1 MSESRDLRKLVE
13 AFKPL
18 QQARLSHDEIRA
30 RFCATVTKD
39 PRRFNAVSL
48 RDWVDFALAAG
59 LDPVPAKPVASL
71 PIDVVLRF
79 DCPRPEDAPY
89 WHAFGRALDE
99 TGPGEMVRWS
109 ACASMELKWA
119 MGAAVDPQTLDRWGH
134 RPAAYLTPD
143 DPRAFDIL
151 YEYPEETIE
160 VLRRPWVEARRVGGY
175 PVEYRAFVQD
185 SAVLGIS
192 SYYPQRP
199 LVRDARV
206 EREIAEARTQT
217 DRLIRHLDAC
227 VRLPWHPSYGK
238 RYDPDRV
245 HCTLDFLVEPDGA
258 VRFLEAGPPWGAGA
272 HPCCF
277 EGREVAGIA
286 LDPDGPVD
294 PLDPEAP
301 AP

>member
-1 MSESRDLRKLVE
+1 MNRD
-13 AFKPL
+13 F
-18 QQARLSHDEIRA
+18 RLNKVKIAEQIEKAAAKHDEIRA
-30 RFCATVTKD
+30 RLCAPLTED

-48 RDWVDFALAAG
+48 REWVGFAQAAG
-59 LDPVPAKPVASL
+59 LNPVPAEPVASL
-71 PIDVVLRF
+71 PVDVVLRF

-89 WHAFGRALDE
+89 WKAFERALEE

-119 MGAAVDPQTLDRWGH
+119 MGAAVDPQSPDRWGH

-143 DPRAFDIL
+143 DPRAFDVI

-160 VLRRPWVEARRVGGY
+160 VLRRPWVEARRVGAH
-175 PVEYRAFVQD
+175 PVEYRVFVQD

-199 LVRDARV
+199 LVRDAQV
-206 EREIAEARTQT
+206 ERELAEVRAQT
-217 DRLIRHLDAC
+217 ERLIRHLDAC
-227 VRLPWHPSYGK
+227 ARLPWHPGYGK
-238 RYDPDRV
+238 RYDPERV
-245 HCTLDFLVEPDGA
+245 HCTLDFLVETDGA
-258 VRFLEAGPPWGAGA
+258 VRLLEAGPPWGAGA

-286 LDPDGPVD
+286 LDPLGPVE
-294 PLDPEAP
+294 PLEPDAP